1 MSSGELWRMGP
12 ADADDVVRGS
22 AFDLA
27 LVVTQRLNPA
37 DADLQADGGI
47 AEEWLQIAQAFAGP
61 PGAGR

>member
-1 MSSGELWRMGP
+1 MGP